1 MQNLANTEQLSNSKG
16 KSEFLG
22 KGIASWKK
30 EKLLLWRKEI
40 CSLRVCVEVKEETRQ
55 RREKKKHTK
64 VEQRTETSAQ
74 SYKYRL

>member
-1 MQNLANTEQLSNSKG
+1 M
-16 KSEFLG
+16 
-22 KGIASWKK
+22 WKK
-30 EKLLLWRKEI
+30 EKLHLWRKEI
-40 CSLRVCVEVKEETRQ
+40 CSLRVCVEVKEETGQ